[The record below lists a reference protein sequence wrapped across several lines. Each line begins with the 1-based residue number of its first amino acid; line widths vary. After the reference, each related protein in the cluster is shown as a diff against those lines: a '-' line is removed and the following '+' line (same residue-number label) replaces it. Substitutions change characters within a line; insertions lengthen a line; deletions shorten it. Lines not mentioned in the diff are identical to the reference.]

1 MDWSEI
7 DNLDIR
13 ERNKMILKVAYD
25 RGVKFEL
32 VSKSNN
38 HLRLSYGENSYIAR
52 SGNIRDCNTHPL
64 AISIVK
70 MKDVCSKI
78 LRRKGFN
85 ALESTVFTKNE
96 LERAWQWAQ
105 PIMPIV
111 LKPVDGN
118 LGRNVFTNI
127 NDYEEFSRRFNY
139 IGKSFEDIMVEKYVK
154 GKEYRFTYLNG
165 KIIAVSRRLR
175 ANVVGDGE
183 HNITEL
189 IELKN
194 KIREDNPAHKNININ
209 NKTKRILSKS
219 GLSLDSVPPAGEVVY
234 LRETSNISSGGDAID
249 VTDEISV
256 DVKDHIKNAVDV
268 IKGMFFC
275 GIDVII
281 TEDDVPYIIEIN
293 NLPGVLGHEYPLKG
307 KPRKVMDMLV
317 DELFPESVENKNQ
330 IT

>member
-1 MDWSEI
+1 MLDWSEI
-7 DNLDIR
+7 NALEIR
-13 ERNKMILKVAYD
+13 KKNKMILKIAYD
-25 RGVKFEL
+25 RGVNFEL
-32 VSKSNN
+32 ISKRRNR
-38 HLRLSYGENSYIAR
+38 LRLSYGKDSYIVK

-78 LRRKGFN
+78 LRRKGYN
-85 ALESTVFTKNE
+85 ALESTVFDKNE

-105 PIMPIV
+105 PILPIV

-118 LGRNVFTNI
+118 LGRSVFTNI

-139 IGKSFEDIMVEKYVK
+139 IAKNFDDIMVEKYVK

-175 ANVVGDGE
+175 AHVVGDGQ
-183 HNITEL
+183 HNVSEL

-194 KIREDNPAHKNININ
+194 KLREDNLAHKNININ
-209 NKTKRILSKS
+209 NKTKRVLSKA
-219 GLSLDSVPPAGEVVY
+219 GMTLESVPAAGEIVY

-249 VTDEISV
+249 VTDEISTE
-256 DVKDHIKNAVDV
+256 VKDHIKNAVNV

-275 GIDVII
+275 GID
-281 TEDDVPYIIEIN
+281 
-293 NLPGVLGHEYPLKG
+293 
-307 KPRKVMDMLV
+307 
-317 DELFPESVENKNQ
+317 
-330 IT
+330 